1 MAKVLLDQPRS
12 LTADVGRFSAKNSS
26 KMLNIF
32 NICLR
37 FSRHFSQKIGSAST
51 VLPAVE
57 HALIYDV
64 LPQLQKSSGKSQFN
78 LNNACFLMTI
88 QHLLSPTNKLGNR
101 QKQNRYA
108 NLPNVELNLSGTI
121 A

>member
-1 MAKVLLDQPRS
+1 MLAAFPR
-12 LTADVGRFSAKNSS
+12 
-26 KMLNIF
+26 
-32 NICLR
+32 
-37 FSRHFSQKIGSAST
+37 KIGSTST

-64 LPQLQKSSGKSQFN
+64 LPQLQKSTGKSQFN
-78 LNNACFLMTI
+78 LNNAYFLMTI
-88 QHLLSPTNKLGNR
+88 QHLLSPISKLGSR

-108 NLPNVELNLSGTI
+108 NLPDVELNLSGTI